1 MPFQLGQ
8 RWISDTE
15 SELGLGTI
23 VAIEGRMLT
32 LLFPAS
38 GENRLYAKEDAP
50 ITRVMFNVGDQI
62 LSHEDWSLTV
72 SKVEENNGL
81 LTYLGT
87 RVDTNESVSLRET
100 FLNNFIKFN
109 KPQDRL
115 FAGQIDRMDRF
126 ALRYQTLQHQFN
138 QQQSEL
144 NGIQGPRVSLIP
156 HQLHIAKEVGSR
168 HAPRV
173 LLADEVG
180 LGKTIEA
187 GLVIHQQ
194 VISGRAQRVLILV
207 PETLQHQWLVEM
219 MRRFNLHFS
228 IFDEE
233 RCIEAYAEADNPFE
247 TEQLILCSLDFLR
260 KKQRRFQQALD
271 ADWDLLIVDEA
282 HHLKWCEESPSR
294 EYQVVEALAQKSPGV
309 LLLTATPDQLGHESH
324 FARLRLLDPSR
335 FYDYEAFVAE
345 EQGYATIAEATQ
357 ELLDATTQSSALSDK
372 TEQALTDLL
381 SETDI
386 SNLISQLKLAPA
398 GAEADQARQQ
408 LIAQLLDRHGTGRI
422 LFRNT
427 RAAIQGFPERIYSP
441 IPLELPAQYKT
452 SLKVAQMMGGTIQPA
467 EAARQALYPE
477 EIFLQFEGKDAS
489 WCNFD
494 PRVEWLQD
502 FLLANKNEKVLVIA
516 ANAETALSIEESLR
530 VNEGIRGTVFHQG
543 MSIIERDKA
552 GAYFAQEDAGAQVL
566 LCSEIGSEGRN
577 FQFAHHLVLFDLP
590 LNPDL
595 LEQRI
600 GRLDR
605 IGQQNSIKIHV
616 PYFKDTA
623 QDILQRWYH
632 SGLNAFEQ
640 TCPIGGDIFSE
651 VQESLFSQLAA
662 KDIDA
667 VAVDNLIDT
676 TKAQYDALKLLM
688 ENGRDRLL
696 ELNSK
701 GSGKSDHLI
710 EKLTV
715 NDDDPTLP
723 IFAIRLFDIIG
734 INQEDRGENT
744 LILKPTEQMLVP
756 SLPHLSTDGITVT
769 FDRETALARDDVH
782 FLTWEHPLIRA
793 CIELIIT
800 SDTGSTAVSLLKN
813 PALPAGT
820 ILLELLYIVETSA
833 PSYCQINRFL
843 PATPIRLL
851 MDKNGTNLSEKV
863 AFDGFNRQL
872 NAVNRHIA
880 SKLVNASQ
888 TVIHD
893 LITRSDPIAH
903 EQKQAITDEALKGMQ
918 SAMAEELERLRAL
931 QQINPNIRD
940 EELTF
945 IEKQITELTTHISN
959 AQLKL
964 DAIRFIVVAPK

>member
-38 GENRLYAKEDAP
+38 GENRLYARHDAP
-50 ITRVMFNVGDQI
+50 ITRVMFNIGDQV
-62 LSHEDWSLTV
+62 LAHDDWSLTV
-72 SKVEENNGL
+72 SEVTEASGI
-81 LTYLGT
+81 LTYIGT
-87 RVDTNESVSLRET
+87 HDETGEEVTLRET

-126 ALRYQTLQHQFN
+126 VLRHQTLQHQLQ
-138 QQQSEL
+138 QQQSPL
-144 NGIQGPRVSLIP
+144 NGLQGPRVSLIP
-156 HQLHIAKEVGSR
+156 HQLHIASEVGLR

-187 GLVIHQQ
+187 GLIIHQQ
-194 VISGRAQRVLILV
+194 LNSGLAKRVLILV

-219 MRRFNLHFS
+219 MRRFNLFFS
-228 IFDEE
+228 VFDEE
-233 RCIEAYAEADNPFE
+233 RCIEALADSDNPFE

-260 KKQRRFQQALD
+260 SKKRRFEQAVA
-271 ADWDLLIVDEA
+271 ADWDLLVVDEA
-282 HHLKWCEESPSR
+282 HHLKWSEAEPSR
-294 EYQVVEALAQKSPGV
+294 EYQVVESLSKKSPGV

-335 FYDYEAFVAE
+335 FYDYPAFVKE
-345 EQGYATIAEATQ
+345 EQSYTVIAEAAQ
-357 ELLDATTQSSALSDK
+357 ELLDAPLLSDK
-372 TEQALTDLL
+372 AAKTLTKLL

-386 SNLISQLKLAPA
+386 SAQITQIQAEPDSETTGQAKQSIIS
-398 GAEADQARQQ
+398 
-408 LIAQLLDRHGTGRI
+408 QLLDRHGTGRL

-427 RAAIQGFPERIYSP
+427 RAAIKGFPNRHYQP
-441 IPLELPAQYKT
+441 IGLALPEQYQT
-452 SLKVAQMMGGTIQPA
+452 SLKVAAMMNATATNEQ
-467 EAARQALYPE
+467 AARRGLYPE
-477 EIFLQFEGKDAS
+477 EIFLEFEGKDAS
-489 WCNFD
+489 WCSFD

-502 FLLANKNEKVLVIA
+502 FLLANKNDKVLVIA

-530 VNEGIRGTVFHQG
+530 TNEGIRGTVFHEG

-577 FQFAHHLVLFDLP
+577 FQFAQHLVLFDLP

-605 IGQQNSIKIHV
+605 IGQQNDIQIHV
-616 PYFKDTA
+616 PYFVDTA
-623 QDILQRWYH
+623 QDVLQNWYQH
-632 SGLNAFEQ
+632 GLDAFQ
-640 TCPIGGDIFSE
+640 HTCPIGGDIFANVKTE
-651 VQESLFSQLAA
+651 LLTQLAA
-662 KDIDA
+662 KTIDQIA
-667 VAVDNLIDT
+667 VASLVT
-676 TKAQYDALKLLM
+676 ETRERYEALKSKM
-688 ENGRDRLL
+688 EQGRDRLL
-696 ELNSK
+696 ELNSN
-701 GSGKSDHLI
+701 GLGKSDNIIAQL
-710 EKLTV
+710 EE
-715 NDDDPTLP
+715 NDDSPTLP
-723 IFAIRLFDIIG
+723 IFAIRLFDVIG
-734 INQEDRGENT
+734 INQEDRGENM
-744 LILKPTEQMLVP
+744 IVLKPTDQMLVP
-756 SLPHLSTDGITVT
+756 SLPLLSEDGITVT
-769 FDRETALARDDVH
+769 FDRATALSRDDAH

-793 CIELIIT
+793 CIDLIT
-800 SDTGSTAVSLLKN
+800 TTETGSTAVSLLKN

-851 MDKNGTNLSEKV
+851 LDKNSTNLAEKV
-863 AFDGFNRQL
+863 DFDSFNRQL
-872 NAVNRHIA
+872 NAINRHVA
-880 SKLVNASQ
+880 SKLVSASQ
-888 TVIHD
+888 TIIHD
-893 LITRSDPIAH
+893 LIHKSTDIAQD
-903 EQKQAITDEALKGMQ
+903 QKQVITDA
-918 SAMAEELERLRAL
+918 AMTAMKTNLDGEFSRLQAL
-931 QQINPNIRD
+931 QKINPNIRD
-940 EELTF
+940 EELSF
-945 IEKQITELTTHISN
+945 ITRQSEELANHINN

-964 DAIRFIVVAPK
+964 DAVRFIVVTPK

>member
-38 GENRLYAKEDAP
+38 GENRLYARSEAP
-50 ITRVMFNVGDQI
+50 ITRVMFNIGDQV
-62 LSHEDWSLTV
+62 LSHEDWTLTV
-72 SKVEENNGL
+72 SEVIESSGI
-81 LTYLGT
+81 LTYVGI
-87 RVDTNESVSLRET
+87 RQDTDEEVSLRET

-126 ALRYQTLQHQFN
+126 VLRHQTLQHQFQ
-138 QQQSEL
+138 QQQSPL
-144 NGIQGPRVSLIP
+144 TGMQGPRVSLIP
-156 HQLHIAKEVGSR
+156 HQLHIANEVGNR

-187 GLVIHQQ
+187 GLIIHQQ
-194 VISGRAQRVLILV
+194 LNAGLAQRVLILV

-233 RCIEAYAEADNPFE
+233 RCIEAYSESENPFE

-260 KKQRRFQQALD
+260 SKRTRFEQAVA
-271 ADWDLLIVDEA
+271 ADWDLLVVDEA
-282 HHLKWCEESPSR
+282 HHLKWSKAEPSR
-294 EYQVVEALAQKSPGV
+294 EYQVVEALAQKVPGV

-324 FARLRLLDPSR
+324 FARLRLLDANR
-335 FYDYEAFVAE
+335 FYDYPAFVAE
-345 EQGYATIAEATQ
+345 EQSYAAIAQAAQ
-357 ELLDATTQSSALSDK
+357 ELLDAT
-372 TEQALTDLL
+372 ALTPATAQSLTNLL

-386 SNLISQLKLAPA
+386 SALLTHISVDPTSETAL
-398 GAEADQARQQ
+398 QAKQS
-408 LIAQLLDRHGTGRI
+408 IISQLLDRHGTGRL

-427 RAAIQGFPERIYSP
+427 RSAIKGFPLRCYNP
-441 IPLELPAQYKT
+441 VPLSLPEQYKT
-452 SLKVAQMMGGTIQPA
+452 SLKVAHMMNISSSDRD
-467 EAARQALYPE
+467 AARRGLYPE
-477 EIFLQFEGKDAS
+477 EIFLEFEGKDAS

-494 PRVEWLQD
+494 PRVQWLQD

-516 ANAETALSIEESLR
+516 ANAHTALSIEESLR
-530 VNEGIRGTVFHQG
+530 VNEGIRGTVFHEG

-552 GAYFAQEDAGAQVL
+552 GAYFAQEEAGAQVL

-577 FQFAHHLVLFDLP
+577 FQFARHLVLFDLP

-605 IGQQNSIKIHV
+605 IGQQNDISIHV
-616 PYFKDTA
+616 PFFTNTA
-623 QDILQRWYH
+623 QDILQNWYH
-632 SGLNAFEQ
+632 QGLNAFEQ
-640 TCPIGGDIFSE
+640 TCPIGGNIY
-651 VQESLFSQLAA
+651 VQVADQLLTQLAA
-662 KDIDA
+662 QTSDLDA
-667 VAVDNLIDT
+667 AAALVTLT
-676 TKAQYDALKLLM
+676 REHYDVLKSQM
-688 ENGRDRLL
+688 ESGRDRLL
-696 ELNSK
+696 ELNSS
-701 GSGKSDHLI
+701 GLGKSDSLI
-710 EKLTV
+710 EKMRD
-715 NDDDPTLP
+715 NDDSPTLP
-723 IFAIRLFDIIG
+723 LFAIRLFDMIG
-734 INQEDRGENT
+734 INQEDRGENMI
-744 LILKPTEQMLVP
+744 ILKPTEQMLVP
-756 SLPHLSTDGITVT
+756 SLPHLNEDGITVT
-769 FDRETALARDDVH
+769 FDRETALSRDDIH

-793 CIELIIT
+793 CIELVTT

-820 ILLELLYIVETSA
+820 TFLELLYVVETSA
-833 PSYCQINRFL
+833 PAYCQINRFL

-851 MDKNGTNLSEKV
+851 LDKHANNLAAKV
-863 AFDGFNRQL
+863 NFDNFNRQL
-872 NAVNRHIA
+872 NAINRHIA
-880 SKLVNASQ
+880 SKLVSASQ
-888 TVIHD
+888 TLIHD
-893 LITRSDPIAH
+893 LITKSTDAAQD
-903 EQKQAITDEALKGMQ
+903 QKQAITTTALAAMQ
-918 SAMAEELERLRAL
+918 QEMDNELGRLQAL
-931 QQINPNIRD
+931 QKINPNVRD
-940 EELTF
+940 EELRF
-945 IEKQITELTTHISN
+945 IEKQTAELTTHINN

-964 DAIRFIVVAPK
+964 DAVRFIVVTPN

>member
-15 SELGLGTI
+15 SDLGLGTI

-38 GENRLYAKEDAP
+38 GENRLYARDDAP
-50 ITRVMFNVGDQI
+50 ITRVMFNVGDQV
-62 LSHEDWSLTV
+62 LSHDDWSLTV
-72 SKVEENNGL
+72 TEVKEESGI
-81 LTYLGT
+81 LTYIGT
-87 RVDTNESVSLRET
+87 HDDTGEHVTLRET

-126 ALRYQTLQHQFN
+126 VLRHQTLQHQFE
-138 QQQSEL
+138 QQQSTL
-144 NGIQGPRVSLIP
+144 NGLQGPRVSLIP
-156 HQLHIAKEVGSR
+156 HQLHIASEVGRR

-187 GLVIHQQ
+187 GLIIHQQ
-194 VISGRAQRVLILV
+194 LNAGLAKRVLVVV

-219 MRRFNLHFS
+219 MRRFNLFFS
-228 IFDEE
+228 VFDEE
-233 RCIEAYAEADNPFE
+233 RCIESLADADNPFE

-260 KKQRRFQQALD
+260 SKKRRFEQAVA
-271 ADWDLLIVDEA
+271 ADWDLLVVDEA
-282 HHLKWCEESPSR
+282 HHLKWSEEAPSR
-294 EYQVVEALAQKSPGV
+294 EYQVIESLAQKSPGV

-335 FYDYEAFVAE
+335 FYDYAAFVKE
-345 EQGYATIAEATQ
+345 EQSYSVVAEAAQ
-357 ELLDATTQSSALSDK
+357 ELVDSPVLSDNASK
-372 TEQALTDLL
+372 VLTDLL
-381 SETDI
+381 SEADI
-386 SNLISQLKLAPA
+386 SAQLALIKADPESIESSQAK
-398 GAEADQARQQ
+398 QS
-408 LIAQLLDRHGTGRI
+408 IISQLLDRHGTGRL

-427 RAAIQGFPERIYSP
+427 RAAIKGFPIRHYQP
-441 IPLELPAQYKT
+441 IALSLPEQYQT
-452 SLKVAQMMGGTIQPA
+452 SLKVAAMMNANGTDEQ
-467 EAARQALYPE
+467 AARRGLYPE
-477 EIFLQFEGKDAS
+477 EIFLEFEGKDAS
-489 WCNFD
+489 WCSFD
-494 PRVEWLQD
+494 PRVEWLQN

-530 VNEGIRGTVFHQG
+530 TNEGIRGTVFHEG
-543 MSIIERDKA
+543 MSIVERDKA

-577 FQFAHHLVLFDLP
+577 FQFAQHLVLFDLP

-605 IGQQNSIKIHV
+605 IGQQNDIQIHV
-616 PYFKDTA
+616 PYFENTA
-623 QDILQRWYH
+623 QDVLQQWYQH
-632 SGLNAFEQ
+632 GLNAFQ
-640 TCPIGGDIFSE
+640 HTCPIGGDIFAH
-651 VQESLFSQLAA
+651 VKADLLAQLAA
-662 KDIDA
+662 KTIDK
-667 VAVDNLIDT
+667 VAVETLVIHTNE
-676 TKAQYDALKLLM
+676 QYNALKAKM
-688 ENGRDRLL
+688 EQGRDRLL
-696 ELNSK
+696 ELNSN
-701 GSGKSDHLI
+701 GSGKSDSVIAQLAD
-710 EKLTV
+710 
-715 NDDDPTLP
+715 NDNSPVLP
-723 IFAIRLFDIIG
+723 IFAIRLFDVIG
-734 INQEDRGENT
+734 INQEDRGENM
-744 LILKPTEQMLVP
+744 IVLKPTEQMLVP
-756 SLPHLSTDGITVT
+756 SLPLLATDGITIT
-769 FDRETALARDDVH
+769 FDRDTALSRDDVH

-793 CIELIIT
+793 CIELITT

-851 MDKNGTNLSEKV
+851 LDKNATDLAEKV
-863 AFDGFNRQL
+863 EFDSFNRQL
-872 NAVNRHIA
+872 NAINRHVS
-880 SKLVNASQ
+880 SKLVTASQ

-893 LITRSDPIAH
+893 LIHKSTDIAQA
-903 EQKQAITDEALKGMQ
+903 QKQVITDA
-918 SAMAEELERLRAL
+918 AMATMKADLNTELDRLQAL
-931 QQINPNIRD
+931 QKINPNIRD
-940 EELTF
+940 EELNF
-945 IEKQITELTTHISN
+945 IQMQREELATHIKN

-964 DAIRFIVVAPK
+964 DAVRFIVVAPK